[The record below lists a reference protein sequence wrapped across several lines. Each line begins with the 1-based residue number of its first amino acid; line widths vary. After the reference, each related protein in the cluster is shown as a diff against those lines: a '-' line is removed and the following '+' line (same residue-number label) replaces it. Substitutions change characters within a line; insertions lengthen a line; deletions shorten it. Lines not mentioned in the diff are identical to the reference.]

1 MFMIQISHLNKFYSS
16 GAFHALKDVSLSI
29 KRGEFVAIM
38 GSSGSGKSTLL
49 NIIGLLDKWD
59 SGEYLNDGIDVSGL
73 SCDEV
78 SEFRNK
84 KIGFVFQ
91 SFNLISHKT
100 VLSNVSLPL
109 LYAGVSKLEREKRSY
124 DAICQMGLRERVKSL
139 PTELSGGQCQRVS
152 IARAIVTN
160 PSLILA
166 DEPTGALDK
175 STSWEIMQIL
185 KEINKTGVTVVIV
198 THDAEIA
205 ATADR
210 TIIVEDGVVFA

>member
-1 MFMIQISHLNKFYSS
+1 MCMIQISHLNKFYSS

-73 SCDEV
+73 SCDEA

-109 LYAGVSKLEREKRSY
+109 LYAGVSKLEREKLSY
-124 DAICQMGLRERVKSL
+124 DAICQMGLGEKVRSL

-166 DEPTGALDK
+166 DEPTGALDR
-175 STSWEIMQIL
+175 STSREIMQIL

>member
-1 MFMIQISHLNKFYSS
+1 MIQISHLNKFYSS

-73 SCDEV
+73 SCDET